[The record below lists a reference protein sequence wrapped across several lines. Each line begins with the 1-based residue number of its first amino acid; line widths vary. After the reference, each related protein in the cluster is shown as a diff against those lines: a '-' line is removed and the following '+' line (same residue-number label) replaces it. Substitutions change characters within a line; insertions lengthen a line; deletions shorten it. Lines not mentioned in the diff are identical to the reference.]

1 MNIELSWEQT
11 ERIIVRELK
20 HDIALLTDCTSD
32 DDELIKA
39 LRMVLD
45 YYSPIAESDW
55 KSWDM
60 YSND

>member
-11 ERIIVRELK
+11 EQIIVKELK
-20 HDIALLTDCTSD
+20 HDIALLTDCTG

-45 YYSPIAESDW
+45 YYSPVAGSDW
-55 KSWDM
+55 KPWDM